1 MLLKGGMGNG
11 KWGMGTVE
19 WETETFKKK
28 MISVE
33 FSSLIVLHLRA
44 YLLSTLNEFPRYLV
58 LDIRWKK
65 SDFK

>member
-1 MLLKGGMGNG
+1 
-11 KWGMGTVE
+11 MGTVE